1 MDFGFGS
8 LEKFSYLRITDSE
21 KRFSIAHIGEAK
33 NHSQFSDFYPEEYH
47 ATEREYRMRIPFY
60 DAALLPIL
68 RHNSIFLYANMSTGA
83 ILIAPIF
90 SKRQAAMEATERD
103 SNVRDA

>member
-1 MDFGFGS
+1 
-8 LEKFSYLRITDSE
+8 
-21 KRFSIAHIGEAK
+21 
-33 NHSQFSDFYPEEYH
+33 
-47 ATEREYRMRIPFY
+47 MRIPFY

>member
-1 MDFGFGS
+1 MC
-8 LEKFSYLRITDSE
+8 
-21 KRFSIAHIGEAK
+21 
-33 NHSQFSDFYPEEYH
+33 
-47 ATEREYRMRIPFY
+47 IPFY

-90 SKRQAAMEATERD
+90 HKGQAAMEATEQD
-103 SNVRDA
+103 SNARDWLNKLLRVKFMDKSETKIKTNDKGKITVTAPEGAKYISED